1 MLNPLNKI
9 ARERQELVALAAQDS
24 YRDYYTALHKQ
35 DPCSNMKE
43 SIKESVRRNML
54 KKDYP
59 EPLIQDYEVS
69 IANDLISMCKK
80 DIMHVQRTAG
90 AVNNTLKGRWTQTVG
105 GLQTVGGAAGYKR
118 YAKSFSAKQRK
129 ASLSSS
135 GTQRKAASR
144 KIQPSLTY
152 LKTRSSKMRRVSNQA
167 ASSVKSGHR

>member
-9 ARERQELVALAAQDS
+9 ARERQDLVALAAQDS

-43 SIKESVRRNML
+43 SIKESVRRNMQ

-90 AVNNTLKGRWTQTVG
+90 AVNNTLKGRWS
-105 GLQTVGGAAGYKR
+105 AGYKR
-118 YAKSFSAKQRK
+118 YAKSLVSKQRK

-135 GTQRKAASR
+135 GTQRNAASR

>member
-9 ARERQELVALAAQDS
+9 AKERQDLVALAAQDS

-43 SIKESVRRNML
+43 SIKESVRRNMQ

-80 DIMHVQRTAG
+80 DIMHVQRIAAKAA
-90 AVNNTLKGRWTQTVG
+90 AVNNTLKGRWT
-105 GLQTVGGAAGYKR
+105 AGYKR

-129 ASLSSS
+129 ASRSSS

>member
-9 ARERQELVALAAQDS
+9 MKERQDLVALAAHDS
-24 YRDYYTALHKQ
+24 YRDYYTSLHNKDQ
-35 DPCSNMKE
+35 NPCSKMRD

-59 EPLIQDYEVS
+59 EPLILEYEVS

-80 DIMHVQRTAG
+80 DIMHVQRTAA

-105 GLQTVGGAAGYKR
+105 GAAGHKR
-118 YAKSFSAKQRK
+118 YVKSFSAKQRK
-129 ASLSSS
+129 ASRSSS
-135 GTQRKAASR
+135 GTQRNAASR

-152 LKTRSSKMRRVSNQA
+152 LKTRSSKIRRVSNQA
-167 ASSVKSGHR
+167 SSSDKPGHR